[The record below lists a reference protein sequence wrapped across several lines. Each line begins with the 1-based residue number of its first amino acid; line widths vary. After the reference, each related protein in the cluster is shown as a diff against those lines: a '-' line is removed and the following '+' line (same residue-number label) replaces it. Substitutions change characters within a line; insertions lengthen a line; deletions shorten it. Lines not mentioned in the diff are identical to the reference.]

1 MSLTVEVLDGAR
13 AGETFATD
21 ADRVRV
27 GRHPEA
33 DLQFD
38 PERDRAVSAYHAVL
52 ARDRDGWFVRDLGS
66 RNGTLVNGDR
76 IEGDRRLGDGD
87 TIRFGPGGPA
97 VRIRT
102 SPGRASVGPPGDT
115 DDAASRTAVVREA
128 LGRKLHRLRWVS
140 LALAAL
146 FLVAVVV
153 IVADDGEE
161 APWSEE
167 RRALRR
173 TSDSVL
179 TASART
185 VDSLRGRAEGLRQA
199 LDRSRRRL
207 AALREE
213 LRTRNQRGT
222 ADSGGSRRAGRSREE
237 LRRRLESVTAAL
249 RRQQLAAEIDFEA
262 LEAANGPALARIYV
276 QRAGE
281 PVVTATAF
289 AVRSDALLVTSRHV
303 ITGERDD
310 GRPERIAVQFAR
322 SRQVWPAQLVAASR
336 RSDLALIRARK
347 LTGEVPT
354 VRDLNLRPDTLAAGT
369 PVALMGYPLSAPPAA
384 GDGSTAAAPEPI
396 VTGGL
401 LVDRIDGSVRVRG
414 YGAPGGSG
422 SPIFDRQGQVVGVLR
437 GGRSTEGDEV
447 LIGVP
452 STALNRL
459 LASVRGEISR

>member
-1 MSLTVEVLDGAR
+1 MSLTIEVLDGAR

-21 ADRVRV
+21 ADRVRI
-27 GRHPEA
+27 GRHPDA

-52 ARDRDGWFVRDLGS
+52 ARDPDGWFVRDLGS

-76 IEGDRRLGDGD
+76 IEGDRRLANGD

-102 SPGRASVGPPGDT
+102 STGRASVGPPGDT
-115 DDAASRTAVVREA
+115 DDAGSLTAVVRGA
-128 LGRKLHRLRWVS
+128 LGRRLHRLRWVS

-146 FLVAVVV
+146 FVVALVVL
-153 IVADDGEE
+153 VADDDE
-161 APWSEE
+161 ARWSEE

-213 LRTRNQRGT
+213 LRTRNQSGT
-222 ADSGGSRRAGRSREE
+222 ADSGGTRRAGRSREE

-354 VRDLNLRPDTLAAGT
+354 VQDLNLRPDTLAAGT

-384 GDGSTAAAPEPI
+384 GEGSTAAAPEPI

-401 LVDRIDGSVRVRG
+401 LADRIDGSVRVRG

-452 STALNRL
+452 STALDRL
-459 LASVRGEISR
+459 LASVRGEVSR